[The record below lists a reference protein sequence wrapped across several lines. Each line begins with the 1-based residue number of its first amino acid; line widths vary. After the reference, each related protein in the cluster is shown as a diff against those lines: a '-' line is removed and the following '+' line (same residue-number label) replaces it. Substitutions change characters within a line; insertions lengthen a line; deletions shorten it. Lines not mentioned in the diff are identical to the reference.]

1 MRRQDF
7 LRTLAGGAIAAVSAR
22 RAASQTPT
30 PQTETYKTVDGL
42 DIKADIYGAGAGAKR
57 PAVVWIHGGALIMG
71 SRRGVPRLLRER
83 LLGYGYAI
91 VSIDYRLAPETK
103 LPGIIEDLRDA
114 FRWVREQ
121 GPRRFGI
128 DPERIATAGGSA
140 GGYLT
145 LMSGFAVTPRPR
157 ALASFYGYGDLTTP
171 WYAQPDDFYRRQPL
185 VSKEEA
191 ERSVGSTALAE
202 PPDKNQRGQFYLYC
216 RQQGIWPNRV
226 AGHDAR
232 QESKWFDPYCPIR
245 HVTAQ
250 YPPTILIH
258 GTADTDVPYDESRNM
273 AARLKQAGV
282 QHEFLTIQGAGHG
295 LSGATPQEVENAN
308 ARAAEFLQAHLTS

>member
-7 LRTLAGGAIAAVSAR
+7 LRTLAGGAIAAVSSR
-22 RAASQTPT
+22 RALSQTPT
-30 PQTETYKTVDGL
+30 SQTETYKTVDGL
-42 DIKADIYGAGAGAKR
+42 DIKADVYGAGTGAKR

-71 SRRGVPRLLRER
+71 SRRGVPRPLRER

-103 LPGIIEDLRDA
+103 LPGIIDDVRDA

-121 GPRRFGI
+121 GSRRFGI
-128 DPERIATAGGSA
+128 DPDRIATAGGSA

-157 ALASFYGYGDLTTP
+157 ALASFWGYGDLTTP
-171 WYAQPDDFYRRQPL
+171 WYAEPDAFYRKQPL

-191 ERSVGSTALAE
+191 DRAVGATPLAD
-202 PPDKNQRGQFYLYC
+202 PPDKNQRGRFYLYC

-232 QESKWFDPYCPIR
+232 KESKWFDPYCPIR
-245 HVTAQ
+245 NVNAQ
-250 YPPTILIH
+250 YPPAILIH

-282 QHEFLTIQGAGHG
+282 EHEFLTIQGAGHG
-295 LSGATPQEVENAN
+295 LSGAAPEEVDKAYG
-308 ARAAEFLQAHLTS
+308 RAAEFLRAHLAS